1 MVSVYSI
8 WKTYLITAYFVCDL
22 IHNITF
28 WGYYLIGERL
38 CHGTHGLPCAL
49 LQKQA
54 LSFFWIY
61 QKSFY
66 DQSR

>member
-1 MVSVYSI
+1 MENIYSI
-8 WKTYLITAYFVCDL
+8 RQSYVNISLVLIIL
-22 IHNITF
+22 Q
-28 WGYYLIGERL
+28 
-38 CHGTHGLPCAL
+38 L
-49 LQKQA
+49 LQKQD

>member
-1 MVSVYSI
+1 MNQENKEKEI
-8 WKTYLITAYFVCDL
+8 NWKETRLH
-22 IHNITF
+22 IHNITS

-38 CHGTHGLPCAL
+38 CHGTHGLPCAF
-49 LQKQA
+49 LQKQD

>member
-1 MVSVYSI
+1 MKNIYSVRQSYVNSSI
-8 WKTYLITAYFVCDL
+8 ILIIL
-22 IHNITF
+22 QI
-28 WGYYLIGERL
+28 
-38 CHGTHGLPCAL
+38 
-49 LQKQA
+49 LQKQN